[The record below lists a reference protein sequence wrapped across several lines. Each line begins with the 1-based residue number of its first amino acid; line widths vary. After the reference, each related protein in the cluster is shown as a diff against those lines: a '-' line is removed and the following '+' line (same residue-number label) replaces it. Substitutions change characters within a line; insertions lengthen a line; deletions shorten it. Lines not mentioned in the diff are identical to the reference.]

1 MNEDAS
7 PECTI
12 TVTLTELEFGA
23 LAGAISKAMDHWR
36 SVDPNSLS
44 LANWMNEQIERAW
57 EKVLKAWFPT
67 KSPKEMREGY
77 SVMFGPIPKDIQE
90 KVKDALNAGI
100 EYDDE
105 NVIPMRPRQMN
116 SEGVWGRW

>member
-1 MNEDAS
+1 MNEDKS
-7 PECTI
+7 PERTI

-36 SVDPNSLS
+36 SVDPQSLP
-44 LANWMNEQIERAW
+44 LANWMNQQIAKGW

-67 KSPKEMREGY
+67 KNPKEMREAY
-77 SVMFGPIPKDIQE
+77 ETMFGPLP
-90 KVKDALNAGI
+90 
-100 EYDDE
+100 DDE
-105 NVIPMRPRQMN
+105 NVVPMLPKRMN

>member
-12 TVTLTELEFGA
+12 TVTLTEMEFGA
-23 LAGAISKAMDHWR
+23 LAGAISKAMDHWHR
-36 SVDPNSLS
+36 IEPSPAAD
-44 LANWMNEQIERAW
+44 WMNDQIAKAW

-67 KSPKEMREGY
+67 KSPTQMREAY

-105 NVIPMRPRQMN
+105 NVIPMRPRRMN